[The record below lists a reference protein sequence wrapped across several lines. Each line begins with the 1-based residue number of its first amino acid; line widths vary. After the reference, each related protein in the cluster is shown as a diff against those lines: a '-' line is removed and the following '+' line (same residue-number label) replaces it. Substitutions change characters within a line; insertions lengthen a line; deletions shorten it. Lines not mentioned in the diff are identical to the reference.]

1 MKTSKIKKLF
11 IIDNFLTILLSIL
24 PIAIIIGPAFINI
37 LLTTIILFF
46 FFNKSNWGFLKNKYF
61 FFLLIFFLY
70 LIINTFLSKDP
81 LLSIV
86 RVLSFIKFTLF
97 SLALASFINTNI
109 NREIMFKTWLI
120 IIFIIIIDVYFE
132 KFFGKNIIGLI
143 SSDPQRVAS
152 FFNEELIVGSFLF
165 AFSFLVFSIFFKK
178 KVKIYWSLILILGLA
193 IFLSGERAVFLK
205 YLVYIFIIMLLFEKR
220 LSFFKKIIFFFIFV
234 LLIAISLKLFISTK
248 DRQSLLLDTLLSKD
262 HKNTP
267 LTVEEFK
274 NNLYKI
280 KHFAHYDTAWKIFK
294 DNPFFGSGLKTYRVE
309 CSNPDYFNSNII
321 QSEVRCTTHPH
332 QIHFELLSELGII
345 GYLMFLLFF
354 FYFLYAAIKQYIKNK
369 EIILLNSTI
378 YIFISLIPIIP
389 SGSFFGTVS
398 GVFFFTNFGFILS
411 FLIKKK

>member
-1 MKTSKIKKLF
+1 METSKTKKLF
-11 IIDNFLTILLSIL
+11 IINNFITILLSIL
-24 PIAIIIGPAFINI
+24 PIAIIIGPAFTNI
-37 LLTTIILFF
+37 LLVGIILFF
-46 FFNKSNWGFLKNKYF
+46 FCKKVNWTFLTNKYF
-61 FFLLIFFLY
+61 FFLLFFSLY
-70 LIINTFLSKDP
+70 LIINSFLSKDP

-86 RVLSFIKFTLF
+86 RVLSYIKFILF
-97 SLALASFINTNI
+97 SLALAGFLNTNI
-109 NREIMFKTWLI
+109 NKEVIFKTWFI

-132 KFFGKNIIGLI
+132 KFFGNNIIGII

-178 KVKIYWSLILILGLA
+178 KIRIYWSLILILGIA
-193 IFLSGERAVFLK
+193 IFLSGERAIFLK
-205 YLVYIFIIMLLFEKR
+205 YLIYIFISIFIFENR
-220 LSFFKKIIFFFIFV
+220 FSFIKKIIFIFIFT
-234 LLIAISLKLFISTK
+234 LLITISLKLFVTTK

-262 HKNTP
+262 DKNIP
-267 LTVEEFK
+267 LTLGDIK

-280 KHFAHYDTAWKIFK
+280 KHFAHYDTAWRIFK

-309 CSNPDYFNSNII
+309 CSNPNYFNSNII

-369 EIILLNSTI
+369 EIILLNSTM

-389 SGSFFGTVS
+389 SGSFFATVS

>member
-1 MKTSKIKKLF
+1 MKLPKIKKYFIVDNF
-11 IIDNFLTILLSIL
+11 IIMLLSIL
-24 PIAIIIGPAFINI
+24 PIAIIIGPAIVNTS
-37 LLTTIILFF
+37 LVTIVLLFF
-46 FFNKSNWGFLKNKYF
+46 YKKANWSFFANKYF
-61 FFLLIFFLY
+61 IFLLIFFLY
-70 LIINTFLSKDP
+70 LVINSFLSKDP

-86 RVLSFIKFTLF
+86 RVLSYIKFILF
-97 SLALASFINTNI
+97 SLALAGFLNTNI
-109 NREIMFKTWLI
+109 NRGVIFKTWFI

-132 KFFGKNIIGLI
+132 KFFGNNIIGII

-178 KVKIYWSLILILGLA
+178 NIKIYWSLILILGMA
-193 IFLSGERAVFLK
+193 IFLSGERAVFFK
-205 YLVYIFIIMLLFEKR
+205 YLIYIFISIFLFEKR
-220 LSFFKKIIFFFIFV
+220 FSFIKKIIFIFIFI
-234 LLIAISLKLFISTK
+234 LLISISLKLFITTK

-267 LTVEEFK
+267 LTVEEIK

-280 KHFAHYDTAWKIFK
+280 KHFAHYDAAWKIFK

-309 CSNPDYFNSNII
+309 CSNSDYFNSKII

-354 FYFLYAAIKQYIKNK
+354 FYFLYAAIKQYAKNK

-378 YIFISLIPIIP
+378 YIFIALIPIIP
-389 SGSFFGTVS
+389 SGSFFGTIS
-398 GVFFFTNFGFILS
+398 GVFFFTNIGFILS
-411 FLIKKK
+411 FLIKK

>member
-1 MKTSKIKKLF
+1 MKLPKIKKYFIVDNF
-11 IIDNFLTILLSIL
+11 IIMLLSIL
-24 PIAIIIGPAFINI
+24 PIAIIIGPAIVNTSLI
-37 LLTTIILFF
+37 TIVLLFF
-46 FFNKSNWGFLKNKYF
+46 YKKANWSFFANKYF
-61 FFLLIFFLY
+61 IFLLIFFLY
-70 LIINTFLSKDP
+70 LVINSFLSKDP

-86 RVLSFIKFTLF
+86 RVLSYIKFILF
-97 SLALASFINTNI
+97 SLALAGFLNTNI
-109 NREIMFKTWLI
+109 NRGVIFKTWFI

-132 KFFGKNIIGLI
+132 KFFGNNIIGII

-178 KVKIYWSLILILGLA
+178 NIKIYWSLILILGMA

-205 YLVYIFIIMLLFEKR
+205 YLIYIFISIFLFEKR
-220 LSFFKKIIFFFIFV
+220 FSFIKKIIFIFIFI
-234 LLIAISLKLFISTK
+234 LLISISLKLFITTK

-267 LTVEEFK
+267 LTVEEIK

-280 KHFAHYDTAWKIFK
+280 KHFSHYDAAWKIFK

-309 CSNPDYFNSNII
+309 CSNPDYFNSKII

-354 FYFLYAAIKQYIKNK
+354 FYFLYAAIKQYAKNK

-378 YIFISLIPIIP
+378 YIFIALIPIIP
-389 SGSFFGTVS
+389 SGSFFGTIS
-398 GVFFFTNFGFILS
+398 GVFFFTNIGFILS
-411 FLIKKK
+411 FLIKK